1 LGSAREAIMSTSD
14 FILGPL
20 PTSERRREL
29 WIQHTVGFIL
39 FEDVRGWAIQN
50 LDPNLD
56 STARAAAL
64 KAIDDTLY
72 GLMMVIDGVSGGL
85 RNSEYLV
92 HLQAKA
98 CLTRIETG
106 EVTYSL
112 DLNNGDGFCMGYHGW
127 LEGDFGK
134 EPVAVSKAPLAK

>member
-1 LGSAREAIMSTSD
+1 MSTSD

-29 WIQHTVGFIL
+29 WIQHAAGFIL

-56 STARAAAL
+56 ATARAAAL
-64 KAIDDTLY
+64 KAINDTVY

-85 RNSEYLV
+85 GNSDYLV
-92 HLQAKA
+92 HLQTKA
-98 CLTRIETG
+98 CLTRMESPG

-112 DLNNGDGFCMGYHGW
+112 DLARGDGFCMGYHGW
-127 LEGDFGK
+127 VEGDFGK
-134 EPVAVSKAPLAK
+134 DPVAFAKAASAK

>member
-1 LGSAREAIMSTSD
+1 MSTGD

-29 WIQHTVGFIL
+29 WIQHAVGFIL
-39 FEDVRGWAIQN
+39 FEDVRGLAIER

-56 STARAAAL
+56 ATAKAAAL
-64 KAIDDTLY
+64 QAIDDTVS

-85 RNSEYLV
+85 RNSEYVV
-92 HLQAKA
+92 HLQTKA
-98 CLTRIETG
+98 CLTRIASG

-112 DLNNGDGFCMGYHGW
+112 DLRNGDGFCMGYHGW
-127 LEGDFGK
+127 LDGDFGK
-134 EPVAVSKAPLAK
+134 DPVAISKAPLTK